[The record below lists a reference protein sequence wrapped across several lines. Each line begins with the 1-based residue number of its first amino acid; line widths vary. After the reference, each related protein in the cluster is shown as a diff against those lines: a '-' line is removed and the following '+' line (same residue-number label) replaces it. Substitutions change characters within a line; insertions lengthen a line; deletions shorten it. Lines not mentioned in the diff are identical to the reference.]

1 MNMLGINKNKIKL
14 SNLGMGGLEIEHLLE
29 PLNAE
34 EQTFVTNQIQYYVEN
49 GFPIS
54 LSIQSAQ
61 TDLILRNYLTQ

>member
-1 MNMLGINKNKIKL
+1 MFGINKNKIKL
-14 SNLGMGGLEIEHLLE
+14 SNVGMGGFEIENLFE
-29 PLNAE
+29 PLSAE

-61 TDLILRNYLTQ
+61 TDLIFKNYLTQ

>member
-1 MNMLGINKNKIKL
+1 MFGINKNKIKL
-14 SNLGMGGLEIEHLLE
+14 SNIGMGGLEIEHLFE

-61 TDLILRNYLTQ
+61 TDLILRDYLTQ